1 MSGLLLA
8 YKTVGGFNFNPDLFS
23 GFITAA
29 HNFAQ
34 EASGA
39 KLRTIS
45 LGNFRLLIHR
55 GPVALLVLA
64 VDLNDPEARYADFIS
79 ELENGVVPLLTHE
92 YRQPNGFNVVTR
104 ELRTELEHLIGIHL
118 DSFTTRG
125 APSNLSDLPILREEA
140 ARTLLRTLLERH
152 IMQLSP
158 IPATNET
165 GYAYPLTAST
175 THLSDADAARLLERL
190 ANCGLL
196 LTELWDTVL
205 CCPECHSIHLHP
217 RALCPTCQMPAQL
230 VQLYEH
236 LPCGHVGVWL
246 AENQELQC
254 DQCGSTPANAQDFRI
269 LRGFRCVHC
278 NASFKRPQ
286 ILLLCHQCRANLPL
300 EGAEVRVIPKY
311 VLNASVVPEL
321 QPLLGAAPSPR
332 TEEVRSA
339 THAFKRVLPKVESIP
354 RHEPA
359 STPSTSIQTV
369 DLAPVDPA
377 PATRLPGSHVLITSR
392 VEKENTFKELEA
404 LEKALRSGEIS
415 EAEYDRRFVQLRLR
429 LRTLGQPAR
438 GNL

>member
-79 ELENGVVPLLTHE
+79 GLENGVGPLLTHE

-104 ELRTELEHLIGIHL
+104 ELRTELEQLIGAHL
-118 DSFTTRG
+118 DGFTTRG
-125 APSNLSDLPILREEA
+125 APSNLSELPILREEA

-165 GYAYPLTAST
+165 GYAYPLTATT
-175 THLSDADAARLLERL
+175 THLPDADAARLLERL

-196 LTELWDTVL
+196 LTEPWDTVL
-205 CCPECHSIHLHP
+205 CCPDCHSIHLHP
-217 RALCPTCQMPAQL
+217 RALCPTCQMPAQP
-230 VQLYEH
+230 VQMYEH

-254 DQCGSTPANAQDFRI
+254 DQCGSTPANAQDFR
-269 LRGFRCVHC
+269 LLHGFQCVRC

-300 EGAEVRVIPKY
+300 ERAEVKVIPKY

-321 QPLLGAAPSPR
+321 QTLLGAEPSAR
-332 TEEVRSA
+332 TQEVRSA
-339 THAFKRVLPKVESIP
+339 THAFKRLLPKVEPIP

-359 STPSTSIQTV
+359 STPSTSVQTV
-369 DLAPVDPA
+369 DLTPVDPA
-377 PATRLPGSHVLITSR
+377 PAPRLPDSRALITSR
-392 VEKENTFKELEA
+392 AEKESTLKELEA
-404 LEKALRSGEIS
+404 LKKALHNGEVS
-415 EAEYDRRFVQLRLR
+415 EAEYDRRFVQLRLK
-429 LRTLGQPAR
+429 LRTVTLSAHGDH
-438 GNL
+438 